1 MISDTPLWSVQ
12 AAALPSYPGPECVRG
27 AAGAWPE
34 ASRLRPAVGHQLP
47 QAGEGRGVHHTGRPR
62 GTRPSPDRR
71 TQRGGGLETDTA
83 TPSPGGG
90 EQLPSCTQKPLS
102 TDHMVTCSLSKREL
116 TWPRSTSL
124 GASELPAGL
133 PGRSAGAFPQT
144 AGTAQTPAPCSP
156 CTGGCPG
163 RAPSATSHTSLWSTR
178 KAGTTGRRFI
188 SAHPGSLWH
197 RESQPGS
204 APPCSSPAFVPF
216 RHFWRHRHLDSSG
229 DNIRADAL
237 RDFIGSKQG
246 EELGPS
252 VQGSTSSTPLRSQ
265 PTGLPLHP

>member
-27 AAGAWPE
+27 AGGAWPE

-47 QAGEGRGVHHTGRPR
+47 QAGGGEGSTPHRPTPWHKTLPGQENSVGRR
-62 GTRPSPDRR
+62 SWDRHGHP
-71 TQRGGGLETDTA
+71 Q
-83 TPSPGGG
+83 PWSG